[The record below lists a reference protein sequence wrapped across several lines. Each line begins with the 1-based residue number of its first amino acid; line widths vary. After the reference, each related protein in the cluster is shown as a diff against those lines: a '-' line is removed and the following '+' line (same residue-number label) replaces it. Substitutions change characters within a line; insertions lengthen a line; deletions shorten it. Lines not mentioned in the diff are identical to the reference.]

1 MYNRSNIGA
10 QSFMPS
16 NTRMFSNMSSA
27 DAAWNN
33 ALLQSSRS
41 TKDAELRRNVYSKVF
56 SRYDDLINSSKAFSG
71 YTEVPL
77 LSNQYFNATMASYVR
92 SFAGFLTIERDMD
105 QPQSLLW
112 YMDMLGVTDN
122 RVVLPNIGKENIKDI
137 NARFSTTA
145 VFTVPA
151 EGVDPDPIAVST
163 GKKLIPGSVTLK
175 LIHKLTPDAAITIT
189 DDSNGNFLSPA
200 GILNVNPKSGTS
212 EVPNV
217 NYSTGI
223 VTFTMSNGSG
233 FTIAEGDSYVLSAFE
248 DIAGTPEFGG
258 QVGSPKNRFKMDMK
272 NITLNSEPDML
283 VAENNLMAIAA
294 MQKAIGANPQDVA
307 GAKLTELYTKL
318 VNYKL
323 VHAIMDNYQGE
334 TYNIEAASAI
344 SKFQDFNSRLDF
356 FQSELINVDTKM
368 AEKSVKGVRAT
379 AYLVGEN
386 VGNWFRKLVT
396 TGNFV
401 DNNNTSYV
409 NDLLGY
415 YKGVPVLRHTDI
427 PTNEGYAIHKT
438 ADGQLAPL
446 MRGIYLPLTNSPLI
460 GNYNNPTQF
469 AQGIYYQEVNQ
480 SIIPELDYKFTV
492 DA

>member
-1 MYNRSNIGA
+1 MVK
-10 QSFMPS
+10 
-16 NTRMFSNMSSA
+16 MFSESKAFSAQTESEKFQKALRASSVSA
-27 DAAWNN
+27 VDAKN
-33 ALLQSSRS
+33 R
-41 TKDAELRRNVYSKVF
+41 TRVYSKVMANNERVRE
-56 SRYDDLINSSKAFSG
+56 SLKMFSG

-122 RVVLPNIGKENIKDI
+122 RVVLPNIGKENLDNI
-137 NARFSTTA
+137 NARFSATGKL
-145 VFTVPA
+145 V
-151 EGVDPDPIAVST
+151 VDAVSIST
-163 GKKLIPGSVTLK
+163 NKKLIPGSTKLK
-175 LIHKLTPDAAITIT
+175 FINTEATPNTVAEIT
-189 DDSNGNFLSPA
+189 DDSNGNLVAAP
-200 GILNVNPKSGTS
+200 GILKAGT
-212 EVPNV
+212 V
-217 NYSTGI
+217 NYKTGAI
-223 VTFTMSNGSG
+223 NFQVGASF
-233 FTIAEGDSYVLSAFE
+233 VLSTTADNNKYVIDAFE

-258 QVGSPKNRFKMDMK
+258 QVGTTNNRFKMDMK

-318 VNYKL
+318 VNGKL
-323 VHAIMDNYQGE
+323 VKAIQNNYQGD
-334 TYNIEAASAI
+334 TYTIDASTAI
-344 SKFQDFNSRLDF
+344 GKFYDFNSRLDY
-356 FQSELINVDTKM
+356 FQSELVNVDTKL

-379 AYLVGEN
+379 AYLVGEEM
-386 VGNWFRKLVT
+386 GNWFRKLVA

-401 DNNNTSYV
+401 DNNNTSYI

-415 YKGVPVLRHTDI
+415 YKGVPVLRHLDI
-427 PTNEGYAIHKT
+427 DSKTGYAIHKT
-438 ADGQLAPL
+438 ADGQLAPV

-480 SIIPELDYKFTV
+480 SIIPELDMKFTIN
-492 DA
+492 A